1 MRRAAPLAVLV
12 LTAALGLAAC
22 SSGSSATPSP
32 SPSVSWAADP
42 QDLAVLK
49 GVKVTGD
56 LGTEPKVTLPA
67 TPFTVN
73 GFTTLLLQDGT
84 GAAITSGEI
93 VSVQEVAVSGADGSA
108 LGSTWSTGAQ
118 TLPAGSSNM
127 APDLNQVLLSA
138 HVGARILVAVPSS
151 TATSTT
157 AATTSVYVIDVIDA
171 YTVPT
176 KASGEPV
183 APAAGLP
190 TVTLAESGEPS
201 LTPVSGA
208 APTTLVVQP
217 LLKGA
222 GAAVQSGQTVTV
234 QYTGWLWDGTKFDSS
249 WSNGSPATFKLDT
262 SSVIAGWVEGLT
274 GQTVGSQV
282 LLVIPPDKG
291 YGANAQGSIPANS
304 TLVFVVD
311 ILDAR

>member
-22 SSGSSATPSP
+22 SSGSSAAPSP
-32 SPSVSWAADP
+32 TPSVSWAADP

-56 LGTEPKVTLPA
+56 LGKEPTVTLPA

-73 GFTTLLLQDGT
+73 GFTTLLVQDGT
-84 GAAITSGEI
+84 GAPITSGQI
-93 VSVQEVAVSGADGSA
+93 VSVQEVAVSGADGST

-118 TLPAGSSNM
+118 TLPAGNSNM
-127 APDLNQVLLSA
+127 AADLNTVLLSA

-151 TATSTT
+151 TQGST
-157 AATTSVYVIDVIDA
+157 AAPTTSVYVIDVIDA

-176 KASGEPV
+176 KATGEPV

-190 TVTLAESGEPS
+190 AVTLSDSGEPS

-208 APTTLVVQP
+208 APTTLVIQP
-217 LLKGA
+217 LIKGA
-222 GAAVQSGQTVTV
+222 GPAVQTGQTVTV

-249 WSNGSPATFKLDT
+249 WSTGSPATFKLDT
-262 SSVIAGWVEGLT
+262 GSVIAGWVDGLT

-291 YGANAQGSIPANS
+291 YGANAQSSIPANS